1 MSVRKAA
8 VCLCRRVCAM
18 ALASGLLAT
27 GTAGA
32 QTTVALPD
40 TGQATT
46 LTAAVAEQARV
57 TVPAS
62 ISFSVSDV
70 NASTTQGSVAIA
82 VQNIVLGTATK
93 QLRISLSGNAAS
105 FTPPVA
111 GATTW
116 SASDVSWTAGPGG
129 GPNAWQNAIGSAG
142 TLSSVAFNTV
152 ATCDPDATSCS
163 IAKLSFT
170 LAAKP
175 TVKRSGAHTLTV
187 TWRFESIGT

>member
-1 MSVRKAA
+1 
-8 VCLCRRVCAM
+8 
-18 ALASGLLAT
+18 
-27 GTAGA
+27 
-32 QTTVALPD
+32 
-40 TGQATT
+40 